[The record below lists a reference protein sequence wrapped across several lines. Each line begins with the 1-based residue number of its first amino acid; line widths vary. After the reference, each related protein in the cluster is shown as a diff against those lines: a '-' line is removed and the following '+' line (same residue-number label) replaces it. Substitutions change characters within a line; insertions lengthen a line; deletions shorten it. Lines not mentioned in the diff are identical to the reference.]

1 MSKSMN
7 RDYPLS
13 QSPDPG
19 ERQRYIKKVQDLFNS
34 KKESKK
40 GKYVSDTKKGLEGL
54 MSEDKAY
61 RDAKKKALDVL
72 TGKKL

>member
-19 ERQRYIKKVQDLFNS
+19 ERQRYIQKIEDLFNS
-34 KKESKK
+34 KNQSKK
-40 GKYVSDTKKGLEGL
+40 KKYVAGIKKGLDAL
-54 MSEDKAY
+54 TSDNQYY

-72 TGKKL
+72 TGKNL